1 MKEAGPGPYFPQIE
15 AYKTLFSTQSTHIWT
30 AISQQRGGTLD
41 VDDPS
46 LIVKFSNRQNS
57 CYKSVGF
64 CSSKKKKNG
73 KIAVI
78 LLIMLK
84 RGRLL
89 GNCRTRGERVGTRSL
104 WSPCW
109 RGWTSCSLPFSSCRV
124 FQMLKQSFF
133 RRWITIMHSGNDQE
147 FFLKKKRETEDLF
160 FYDYNTF
167 NINTFRVRFDDGEF
181 EQHSRKG

>member
-64 CSSKKKKNG
+64 CSSKKKEKWKNSCHFIDHVEAG
-73 KIAVI
+73 ETFGELQDTGRAGGHSEPLISLLERMDIMLSPI
-78 LLIMLK
+78 LLMQGVSDAKTIFLQA
-84 RGRLL
+84 L
-89 GNCRTRGERVGTRSL
+89 NNYHAL
-104 WSPCW
+104 WQRP
-109 RGWTSCSLPFSSCRV
+109 GI
-124 FQMLKQSFF
+124 FF
-133 RRWITIMHSGNDQE
+133 
-147 FFLKKKRETEDLF
+147 
-160 FYDYNTF
+160 
-167 NINTFRVRFDDGEF
+167 
-181 EQHSRKG
+181 